1 MKSGIYLIENVI
13 NNKKYVGQSLN
24 VAYRISKH
32 KCCLRKN
39 THENQY
45 LQRSFVKYGEE
56 NFQFTILEYC
66 EVEMLDEREVFY
78 INFFDSMNFEK
89 GFNLESGG
97 NLGKIVS
104 ESTREKKRGENNPM
118 YNKKATEKTRLKM
131 KVSSRGKNAKLTD
144 LDVVKVKELLIKGLQ
159 QREIANMFSVNLST
173 INKIATFKN
182 WGYIRPDLN
191 QKYLQVKE
199 EREKILIE
207 NTIHL
212 LNQGYSFRKIEE
224 ILNVDRRK
232 LREIKIIT
240 DNTEITK

>member
-1 MKSGIYLIENVI
+1 
-13 NNKKYVGQSLN
+13 
-24 VAYRISKH
+24 
-32 KCCLRKN
+32 
-39 THENQY
+39 
-45 LQRSFVKYGEE
+45 
-56 NFQFTILEYC
+56 
-66 EVEMLDEREVFY
+66 
-78 INFFDSMNFEK
+78 
-89 GFNLESGG
+89 
-97 NLGKIVS
+97 
-104 ESTREKKRGENNPM
+104 M

-159 QREIANMFSVNLST
+159 QKEIANMFSVNLST